1 MVQET
6 AIAAGTD
13 VMFSDEANDG
23 ITDLAQAG
31 ANIDN
36 LQAACPSVGGTKR
49 RSRRSRHR
57 RRRSRRR
64 SRRRTSRR
72 KIRITKRSR
81 RSRRSRRNKTKKM
94 RGGVFDE
101 PVLMPPIFTKMNEY
115 I

>member
-6 AIAAGTD
+6 AIAEGTD

-49 RSRRSRHR
+49 RSRRSRLR
-57 RRRSRRR
+57 RSRSRRR
-64 SRRRTSRR
+64 RSRR
-72 KIRITKRSR
+72 KIRITKRIRISR
-81 RSRRSRRNKTKKM
+81 KNRRNK
-94 RGGVFDE
+94 F
-101 PVLMPPIFTKMNEY
+101 
-115 I
+115 

>member
-6 AIAAGTD
+6 AIAEGTD

-36 LQAACPSVGGTKR
+36 LQAACPSSGGTKR
-49 RSRRSRHR
+49 RRRSRLR
-57 RRRSRRR
+57 RRRRSRSRRR

-72 KIRITKRSR
+72 KIRITKRIRISR
-81 RSRRSRRNKTKKM
+81 KNRRNK
-94 RGGVFDE
+94 F
-101 PVLMPPIFTKMNEY
+101 
-115 I
+115 

>member
-6 AIAAGTD
+6 AIAEGTD

-49 RSRRSRHR
+49 RSRRSRLR

-64 SRRRTSRR
+64 SRR
-72 KIRITKRSR
+72 KIRITKRIRISR
-81 RSRRSRRNKTKKM
+81 KNRRNK
-94 RGGVFDE
+94 F
-101 PVLMPPIFTKMNEY
+101 
-115 I
+115 

>member
-6 AIAAGTD
+6 AIAEGTN

-57 RRRSRRR
+57 SRRR
-64 SRRRTSRR
+64 SRCRSRRRRSRR
-72 KIRITKRSR
+72 KIRITKRIRISR
-81 RSRRSRRNKTKKM
+81 KNRRNK
-94 RGGVFDE
+94 F
-101 PVLMPPIFTKMNEY
+101 
-115 I
+115 

>member
-6 AIAAGTD
+6 AIAEGTD

-49 RSRRSRHR
+49 RSRRSRL
-57 RRRSRRR
+57 RRRSRSRRRR

-72 KIRITKRSR
+72 KIRITKRIRISR
-81 RSRRSRRNKTKKM
+81 KNRRNK
-94 RGGVFDE
+94 F
-101 PVLMPPIFTKMNEY
+101 
-115 I
+115 

>member
-6 AIAAGTD
+6 AIAEGTD

-49 RSRRSRHR
+49 RSRRRSRLRRRSRRR

-64 SRRRTSRR
+64 SRR
-72 KIRITKRSR
+72 KIRITKRIRISR
-81 RSRRSRRNKTKKM
+81 KNRRNK
-94 RGGVFDE
+94 F
-101 PVLMPPIFTKMNEY
+101 
-115 I
+115 